1 VLGDQVVDTA
11 LQPLIDK
18 RDRLLA
24 ESIGEQRK
32 VVTVLFA
39 DLVDSTNLARR
50 LDPEDLQQVMSR
62 YFTVLRTA
70 IQAEGGVVEKFI
82 GDAVM
87 AVFGL
92 LRSREDD
99 AVRAVRSGLAMLDAV
114 EKLSVE
120 VEAAHGLRLRMR
132 VGMDTGEVLVTG
144 MAGRTAGEFMVV
156 GDTVNRSARLQAAA
170 QIGTVLLSTETVNQ
184 VRGSF
189 GLRRVPGLQLKGID
203 GPVDAYAVVSAD
215 ERPEFW
221 PEARGIEGLVTR
233 TVGRGDE
240 LRRLQEV
247 YAEVASS
254 RSRRIVTVI
263 GEAGV
268 GKSRLVHDIETW
280 LAALPTEVWVLRGR
294 ASPATQDVANGL
306 LRSVFAERLRIRGTD
321 DPGRV
326 RRRWAGGWYELL
338 GEPSSGGRA
347 ETVATWLGFALD
359 EAGRD
364 AVGTTDPEA
373 LRRRGS
379 GLVLRLLERLGE
391 RAPVVVLLEDLHWAD
406 SASLDSLEDLAQAPG
421 TGPLLVLATAR
432 PALLEQRP
440 DWGTAAQMHEQVR
453 LDPLDDG
460 DARALVAELLQ
471 RADRVPARLVQLIVD
486 TADGNPFYV
495 EELVKWLIEEGVV
508 DTSGERWRVVAEAVR
523 QVRVPTTLRGLLQA
537 RLDSL
542 EVPDRGV
549 IGAAAVVGRVF
560 WDDAVAR
567 LATSVPEPARG
578 PAYERLTQREVIFER
593 PHSTFSGSHEFSFR
607 HALMRDVAYEG
618 VLRSTRR
625 ANHALA
631 AEWLEEVAARSNRP
645 DEHAAA
651 VAHHHEEAG
660 APVPAAR
667 WYLRAGRHAASTFA
681 NDDALRL
688 LERARNLLPARE
700 AALRAEVLFARE
712 EVLDRQGRREE
723 QRAVLDELLATK
735 GLGPA
740 DRARTRLAEGRWH
753 FFRGEYDAVPPLAE
767 EAATL
772 AREGDRPDFEAE
784 ALMQGGRAHAY
795 RNRHDEARELLNRSL
810 AKARAIGAHRRAGEA
825 LRLLGVVATNLGEM
839 EEGLRLLEA
848 AAEEHRR
855 VHDREGEA
863 MVTGQVGALLL
874 ELGRIEEA
882 RAPSEMALTVFV
894 EMGHRYRQGVMLTN
908 LARIAMEQG
917 RLEDALE
924 LGYRALELTEAI
936 DDAEGIVASLHSLGD
951 AHRLSGDLRAA
962 RESLDRALE
971 DGRTHDL
978 GYFVVHTLASLAALA
993 LSEGRP
999 DDAVGLAREAVTA
1012 AETADSPP
1020 ATARAELLVGMTLA
1034 ATGDPTA
1041 AERLRTAA
1049 GHLEGLGRRADRVE
1063 ALAVLARVLRESG
1076 DAAGAGDA
1084 ADVVLAELDAGVP
1097 PGIVLQGALLADVH
1111 GVLVAAGDPRAADV
1125 ARRAGAWLRAQCNR
1139 ITDDDLRGR
1148 YLTTSVA
1155 TELARVAAED

>member
-1 VLGDQVVDTA
+1 VVDTA
-11 LQPLIDK
+11 LQPLVDK

-24 ESIGEQRK
+24 QSVGEQRK

-39 DLVDSTNLARR
+39 DLVDSTPLARR

-62 YFTVLRTA
+62 YFSALRTA
-70 IQAEGGVVEKFI
+70 VQAEGGVVEKFI

-92 LRSREDD
+92 YRSREDD
-99 AVRAVRSGLAMLDAV
+99 AVRAVRSALAMLDAV

-132 VGMDTGEVLVTG
+132 VGIDTGEVVVTG
-144 MAGRTAGEFMVV
+144 MAGQTAGEFMVV

-170 QIGTVLLSTETVNQ
+170 QIGTVLVSTETVNQ

-203 GPVDAYAVVSAD
+203 GTVDAYAVVAAD
-215 ERPEFW
+215 ERPAFW

-233 TVGRGDE
+233 TVGRERE
-240 LRRLQEV
+240 LAELQQIFEDV
-247 YAEVASS
+247 VAA
-254 RSRRIVTVI
+254 RSRRIVTVV

-268 GKSRLVHDIETW
+268 GKSRLVHDIESW

-321 DPGRV
+321 DPARV
-326 RRRWAGGWYELL
+326 RRRWAGGWHELL
-338 GEPSSGGRA
+338 GERSTGGRA

-359 EAGRD
+359 EAGRE

-379 GLVLRLLERLGE
+379 GLVLRLLEKLGE

-406 SASLDSLEDLAQAPG
+406 SASLDSLRDLAAAPG
-421 TGPLLVLATAR
+421 SGRLLVLATSR
-432 PALLEQRP
+432 PVLLEQRP
-440 DWGTAAQMHEQVR
+440 DWGADGPVHTQVR
-453 LDPLDDG
+453 LGPLG
-460 DARALVAELLQ
+460 EQHARALVAELLQ
-471 RADRVPARLVQLIVD
+471 RADRVPSRLVQLIVD

-508 DTSGERWRVVAEAVR
+508 DTSGERWRVSAEAVR

-542 EVPDRGV
+542 GVHERGV
-549 IGAAAVVGRVF
+549 IGCAAVVGRVF

-567 LATSVPEPARG
+567 LATSVPGPARA
-578 PAYERLTQREVIFER
+578 PAFERLADREVIFER

-631 AEWLEEVAARSNRP
+631 AQWLEEVVARSGRP
-645 DEHAAA
+645 DEHAAS
-651 VAHHHEEAG
+651 VAHHHEAAG
-660 APVPAAR
+660 AAVPAAR
-667 WYLRAGRHAASTFA
+667 WYLRAGCHAASTFA

-688 LERARNLLPARE
+688 LDRARSLAPARE
-700 AALRAEVLFARE
+700 AALRAEILFARE
-712 EVLDRQGRREE
+712 GVLDRQGRREE
-723 QRAVLDELLATK
+723 QREVLDQLGATK

-740 DRARTRLAEGRWH
+740 DRARVRLAEGRWH
-753 FFRGEYDAVPPLAE
+753 FFRGEYDDVPPLAE
-767 EAATL
+767 EAVAL
-772 AREGDRPDFEAE
+772 AREAERPDLEAE

-795 RNRHDEARELLNRSL
+795 RHRHADARELLHRSL
-810 AKARAIGAHRRAGEA
+810 AKARAIGAHRGAGEA

-839 EEGLRLLEA
+839 DEGLRLLEA

-855 VHDREGEA
+855 IHDREGEA
-863 MVTGQVGALLL
+863 MVTGQRGALLL
-874 ELGRIEEA
+874 EIGRVEEA
-882 RAPSEMALTVFV
+882 RGPSEMALAVFS
-894 EMGHRYRQGVMLTN
+894 EMGHRYREGVMLTN

-917 RLEDALE
+917 RLEAALD

-951 AHRLSGDLRAA
+951 AHRLSGDFGAA
-962 RESLDRALE
+962 RESLDRALAE
-971 DGRTHDL
+971 GRAHDF

-993 LSEGRP
+993 LAEGRP
-999 DDAVGLAREAVTA
+999 GEAVELAAEAVTA
-1012 AETADSPP
+1012 AGTADSPP
-1020 ATARAELLVGMTLA
+1020 ATARAELLLGMAMA
-1034 ATGDPTA
+1034 AAGAPAA
-1041 AERLRTAA
+1041 AERLRAAA
-1049 GHLEGLGRRADRVE
+1049 GQLEELGRRADRVE
-1063 ALAVLARVLRESG
+1063 ALAVLAGVLQQAG
-1076 DAAGAGDA
+1076 DSAGACEA
-1084 ADVVLAELDAGVP
+1084 ADTVLAELDDGVP
-1097 PGIVLQGALLADVH
+1097 PGIVEQGRMLAELH
-1111 GVLVAAGDPRAADV
+1111 RVLAAAGDPRAADV
-1125 ARRAGAWLRAQCNR
+1125 ARRADAWLAEQTAGIADDELRA
-1139 ITDDDLRGR
+1139 R
-1148 YLTTSVA
+1148 YLATAVA
-1155 TELARVAAED
+1155 TDLARVAATAT